1 MLPATVNRRILK
13 ASAVIAAAAVIVKLS
28 GVAKEVVVAWRFGAS
43 DDLDAFNV
51 ALVLPFSLI
60 HIAATPFQT
69 AFIPAYVQVQQRDGA
84 AAAQQLL
91 SSSLVWLLG
100 IFVAAIVGLLLCGP
114 FYLPLLAS
122 GFSLEKLRLTFQLL
136 CLIAPVI
143 LLVGTSFLLAG
154 VLNVNAQFA
163 ISSATPLITTGLT
176 VLLLVFAQRLGVFAL
191 ALAMTGGAIL
201 ELTVLGWV
209 LSRQGISVRPRWHAM
224 SAPLWRIIQN
234 SFSLLL
240 GNLLMAGTQV
250 IGIAVAARMATG
262 SVAALSYASKI
273 TLLSAGL
280 IASSFGT
287 ATVAFF
293 AKMSAQENWRELKST
308 LHHFLGIAFLIT
320 CPITILIMLFAA
332 PLTRLLF
339 QRGAFG
345 VTEVALV
352 SDLIF
357 YFALQIP
364 FYVTN
369 VLIAKIFLALQTP
382 QIILFGSAV
391 NLVVYTAIAYF
402 LSIKLGLTGIAIAT
416 SITYLCSFLVLYTFA
431 DRKLKR
437 LLAQ

>member
-1 MLPATVNRRILK
+1 M
-13 ASAVIAAAAVIVKLS
+13 
-28 GVAKEVVVAWRFGAS
+28 VVAWRFGAS

-60 HIAATPFQT
+60 NIAATPFQT

-100 IFVAAIVGLLLCGP
+100 IFVAVMGGLLLSGP
-114 FYLPLLAS
+114 LYLPLLAS
-122 GFSLEKLRLTFQLL
+122 GFSPEKLRLTFQLL
-136 CLIAPVI
+136 CLIAPLV

-154 VLNVNAQFA
+154 VLNVNDQFA
-163 ISSATPLITTGLT
+163 ITAITPLITTGLT
-176 VLLLVFAQRLGVFAL
+176 VLLLVLAQRLGVFAL

-201 ELTVLGWV
+201 ELTVLGLV

-224 SAPLWRIIQN
+224 SEQLWRIIQN

-240 GNLLMAGTQV
+240 GNLLMAGTQL

-262 SVAALSYASKI
+262 SVAALSYASKL

-287 ATVAFF
+287 ATVSFF

-320 CPITILIMLFAA
+320 CPITILLMLFAT

-345 VTEVALV
+345 ATEVAVV

-357 YFALQIP
+357 YLALQIP

-369 VLIAKIFLALQTP
+369 VLIAKIFLVLQTP
-382 QIILFGSAV
+382 QVILFGSAI
-391 NLVVYTAIAYF
+391 NLVVYIAIAYL
-402 LSIKLGLTGIAIAT
+402 LSAKLGLIGIAIAT
-416 SITYLCSFLVLYTFA
+416 SVTYLCSFLVLYFFA
-431 DRKLKR
+431 DRKLNR